1 MLKLSCLRRAE
12 SCGRVVTSLNHRTTQ
27 TKTLVLLVG
36 AAVTLSACERE
47 QPDQKARWT
56 DTAAPASAPAPTR
69 WYTPEQV
76 KSGAVLY
83 AQNCA
88 SCHKPNAEGT
98 ADWMTRDANGKL
110 PPPPL
115 NGTAHTWHHPLSILR
130 TVVRHGGA
138 PVGGSMPAFG
148 DKLSPR
154 EIDSILAWVQSHW
167 SDRIY
172 ALWHERDSA
181 AVRGMQTVRK

>member
-1 MLKLSCLRRAE
+1 MLKFFRLQLGE
-12 SCGRVVTSLNHRTTQ
+12 SCCRAVTSFSGRKKQIGTFV
-27 TKTLVLLVG
+27 LVSTALI
-36 AAVTLSACERE
+36 ALSACERD
-47 QPDQKARWT
+47 QPDPKARWT
-56 DTAAPASAPAPTR
+56 DTTAPANAPAPAR
-69 WYTPEQV
+69 WYTSEQV
-76 KSGAVLY
+76 ASGALLY

-98 ADWMTRDANGKL
+98 ADWMKRDANGNL

-130 TVVRHGGA
+130 TVVSRGGA

-148 DKLSPR
+148 DKLSPQ
-154 EIDSILAWVQSHW
+154 EIDAILAWVQSHW

-172 ALWHERDSA
+172 ALWHERDV
-181 AVRGMQTVRK
+181 AVREDMQAKR